1 MLLGLLCWSHE
12 LEDVKVFFFF
22 FIALLGPAEGLSR
35 QEESDFLK
43 A

>member
-1 MLLGLLCWSHE
+1 MLLGLLWWSHE
-12 LEDVKVFFFF
+12 LEDVKVFFFN
-22 FIALLGPAEGLSR
+22 APLGAAEGLSR